1 MPPSDADAAN
11 DPVAAEPL
19 DVLDE
24 AGNPTGVTKR
34 RSQVHLDGDW
44 HRALHLWIVR
54 ESDLVVLQRRA
65 RGKDLAPLKV
75 DVTVGGH
82 YRAGETFLDV
92 LREAEEELGL
102 EVRPGQL
109 TYLTTARSERHYP
122 EMDPPRID
130 REHHDV
136 YVLRDDRPLEG
147 YTLAAAEVETLY
159 EVPVDA
165 AIALFESGAPVPVYG
180 FDSQRRV
187 SNALLIHD
195 DVPTAGRETL
205 ASELRLVKAWLVG
218 EAAGSF

>member
-1 MPPSDADAAN
+1 MPPSDLDLGP
-11 DPVAAEPL
+11 DPVAAELL

-24 AGNPTGVTKR
+24 AGNPTGATKPR
-34 RSQVHLDGDW
+34 AQVHLDGDW

-54 ESDLVVLQRRA
+54 ETDLIVLQRRA

-75 DVTVGGH
+75 DVSVGGH
-82 YRAGETFLDV
+82 YRTGETFLDV

-109 TYLTTARSERHYP
+109 TFLTSARSERHYP
-122 EMDPPRID
+122 EMNPPRID

-136 YVLRDDRPLEG
+136 YVLRDDRPLDG
-147 YTLAAAEVETLY
+147 YTLAADEVETLY

-165 AIALFESGAPVPVYG
+165 AIALFESGAAVPVYG

-187 SNALLIHD
+187 SNALLIAD

-205 ASELRLVKAWLVG
+205 VAELRLVKAWIVG